1 MSEENTE
8 PARTEIVRA
17 QLGDKTIILIEA
29 RTAQG
34 DRDVSATS
42 DVLDFSGVTGSIE
55 SIAAD
60 LTAVFARVR
69 PKKAS
74 VEFGVEV
81 GIESGK
87 LTALLVKGSGKA
99 NLKVTLSWE

>member
-1 MSEENTE
+1 VSEENTD

-17 QLGDKTIILIEA
+17 QLGDKTTILIEA
-29 RTAQG
+29 RTAPG

-42 DVLDFSGVTGSIE
+42 DALDFSGVTGSIE

-60 LTAVFARVR
+60 LTAVFARVKPR
-69 PKKAS
+69 KAS

-87 LTALLVKGSGKA
+87 LTALLVKGTGKA

>member
-1 MSEENTE
+1 MSEDSTD

-17 QLGDKTIILIEA
+17 QLGDRTIILIEA
-29 RTAQG
+29 RTAPG
-34 DRDVSATS
+34 DRDVSAAS
-42 DVLDFSGVTGSIE
+42 GVLDFSSVTGSIE

-60 LTAVFARVR
+60 LMAVFDRVR

-87 LTALLVKGSGKA
+87 LTAFLVKGSGKA